1 MVRPDELIAYVHRD
15 IIDLLSAFLPNRRA
29 EVVQLRQ
36 ALSKSDW
43 VRLRQIA
50 ERMYALGN
58 PYGFRHITTIGRAMR
73 EACIVRDRV
82 AIDGL
87 TADYETYL
95 SKVTIIEID
104 VPQKVQVQP
113 AVIEAQKASA
123 AQPDAGGSRPGIAE
137 APTAAK

>member
-1 MVRPDELIAYVHRD
+1 MVKPDELIAYVHRD

-29 EVVQLRQ
+29 EVIQLRQ
-36 ALSKSDW
+36 ALTRSDW
-43 VRLRQIA
+43 VRLRHIA

-58 PYGFRHITTIGRAMR
+58 PYGFRHITTLGRAMR
-73 EACIVRDRV
+73 EACTVRDRV

-87 TADYETYL
+87 TSDYETYL

-104 VPQKVQVQP
+104 VPQKVQP

-123 AQPDAGGSRPGIAE
+123 AQPDAAGPRSGIAE

>member
-29 EVVQLRQ
+29 EVIQLRQ
-36 ALSKSDW
+36 ALTRSDW

-123 AQPDAGGSRPGIAE
+123 AQPDAGGPRSGIAE

>member
-1 MVRPDELIAYVHRD
+1 MVKPDELIAYVHRD
-15 IIDLLSAFLPNRRA
+15 VIDLLSAFLPNRRA
-29 EVVQLRQ
+29 EVIQLRQ
-36 ALSKSDW
+36 ALTRSDW
-43 VRLRQIA
+43 VRLRHIA

-73 EACIVRDRV
+73 EACTVRDRA
-82 AIDGL
+82 AIEGL

-95 SKVTIIEID
+95 SKVTIIEIE

-113 AVIEAQKASA
+113 AVVEAKQANG
-123 AQPDAGGSRPGIAE
+123 AQPDAPAPRSGIAE

>member
-1 MVRPDELIAYVHRD
+1 MVKPDELIAYVHRD
-15 IIDLLSAFLPNRRA
+15 VIDLLSAFLPNRRA
-29 EVVQLRQ
+29 EVIQLRQ
-36 ALSKSDW
+36 ALTRSDW
-43 VRLRQIA
+43 VRLRHIA

-73 EACIVRDRV
+73 EACTVRDRA
-82 AIDGL
+82 AIEGL

-95 SKVTIIEID
+95 AKVTIIEIE

-113 AVIEAQKASA
+113 AVVEARQSNG
-123 AQPDAGGSRPGIAE
+123 AQPDAAATRPGMAE

>member
-29 EVVQLRQ
+29 EVIQLRQ
-36 ALSKSDW
+36 ALTRSDW

-73 EACIVRDRV
+73 ASCV
-82 AIDGL
+82 
-87 TADYETYL
+87 TA
-95 SKVTIIEID
+95 
-104 VPQKVQVQP
+104 
-113 AVIEAQKASA
+113 
-123 AQPDAGGSRPGIAE
+123 SRS
-137 APTAAK
+137 TA

>member
-1 MVRPDELIAYVHRD
+1 MVKPDELIAYVHRD
-15 IIDLLSAFLPNRRA
+15 VIDLLSAFLPNRRA
-29 EVVQLRQ
+29 EVIQLRQ
-36 ALSKSDW
+36 ALTRSDW

-104 VPQKVQVQP
+104 VPQKVQQP
-113 AVIEAQKASA
+113 AVIETQKASA
-123 AQPDAGGSRPGIAE
+123 AQPDAGGPRPGMAE
-137 APTAAK
+137 APTVAK